1 MPRIHALILS
11 VAALCAPGFA
21 PAAELTPDLPP
32 EAVLREAYARMRA
45 GDWRAAAETF
55 DPAALARFRAML
67 EPLFVAA
74 SAPVSEGGDG
84 QANQA
89 NQANRDAM
97 MLMLLFAPAKSVEEV
112 RALSDREL
120 FARLMRG
127 TMSLAGARLDGQ
139 QILGHVAEGADLV
152 HVVTRNTVRM
162 DEITVSKVE
171 AVTLQRTAQGWRLA
185 LTGEIEGL
193 AESLQATVEAG
204 KTGPEADLPSPA
216 AP

>member
-1 MPRIHALILS
+1 MPRLHALALS
-11 VAALCAPGFA
+11 VAALCAPGLA

-67 EPLFVAA
+67 EPLFAAA
-74 SAPVSEGGDG
+74 SEPAGGGDG
-84 QANQA
+84 E
-89 NQANRDAM
+89 ANRDAM

-127 TMSLAGARLDGQ
+127 TMSLAGAQLDGQ
-139 QILGHVAEGADLV
+139 QILGHVAEGADQV
-152 HVVTRNTVRM
+152 HVVTRNTARM

-204 KTGPEADLPSPA
+204 KTGPEADLPSPP

>member
-11 VAALCAPGFA
+11 VAALCAPGLV

-74 SAPVSEGGDG
+74 SAPASEGGDG
-84 QANQA
+84 QA

-127 TMSLAGARLDGQ
+127 TMSLAGAQLDGQ

-152 HVVTRNTVRM
+152 HVVTRNTARM

-204 KTGPEADLPSPA
+204 KTGPEADLPSPP

>member
-11 VAALCAPGFA
+11 VAALCAPGLV

-74 SAPVSEGGDG
+74 SEPAGGGDG
-84 QANQA
+84 E
-89 NQANRDAM
+89 ANRDAM

-127 TMSLAGARLDGQ
+127 TMSLAGAQLDGQ

-152 HVVTRNTVRM
+152 HVVTRNTARM

>member
-11 VAALCAPGFA
+11 VAALCAPGLA

-74 SAPVSEGGDG
+74 SEPAGGGDG
-84 QANQA
+84 GAGEA
-89 NQANRDAM
+89 TRDAM

-127 TMSLAGARLDGQ
+127 TISLAGAQLDGQ
-139 QILGHVAEGADLV
+139 EILGHVAEGVDQV
-152 HVVTRNTVRM
+152 HVVTRNTARM

-193 AESLQATVEAG
+193 AETLQATVEAG
-204 KTGPEADLPSPA
+204 RTGPGEDLPSPP

>member
-1 MPRIHALILS
+1 MPRIHALVLS
-11 VAALCAPGFA
+11 VAALCAPGLA

-32 EAVLREAYARMRA
+32 EAVLREAYARMRT
-45 GDWRAAAETF
+45 GDWSAAAETF

-67 EPLFVAA
+67 EPLFAAA
-74 SAPVSEGGDG
+74 SASAGEGGDG
-84 QANQA
+84 E
-89 NQANRDAM
+89 ANRDAM
-97 MLMLLFAPAKSVEEV
+97 MLMLLFAPAKSVEDV

-127 TMSLAGARLDGQ
+127 TMSLAGAQLDGQ
-139 QILGHVAEGADLV
+139 QILGHVAEGADQV
-152 HVVTRNTVRM
+152 HVVTRNTARM

-171 AVTLQRTAQGWRLA
+171 VVTLQRTAQGWRLA

-193 AESLQATVEAG
+193 AETLQATVEAG
-204 KTGPEADLPSPA
+204 KTGPGEDLPSPP